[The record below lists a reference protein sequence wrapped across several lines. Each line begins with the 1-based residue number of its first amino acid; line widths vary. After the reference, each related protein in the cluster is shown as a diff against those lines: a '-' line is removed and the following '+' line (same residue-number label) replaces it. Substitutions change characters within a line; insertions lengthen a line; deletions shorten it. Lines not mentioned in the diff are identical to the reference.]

1 MWMSR
6 GHTEKEIRPQGG
18 SNVRTKLLVQAN
30 DQHLGDWQGWK
41 TVVKPRRKA
50 ERNRPKGWGTRAGP
64 GGAGGAAGI

>member
-1 MWMSR
+1 MDVKGTYR
-6 GHTEKEIRPQGG
+6 ERNQATGG

-30 DQHLGDWQGWK
+30 DQHLGDWQGRK

-50 ERNRPKGWGTRAGP
+50 ERNRPRGWGTHAGP